1 MLTPVEF
8 EQKYRQVRVPYLNEN
23 GLANSCFINVHIYR
37 QTGPTAQFREK
48 DIIIGYL
55 NRELRRAGGLAL
67 IDVNASH
74 RVMIARAFYGKG
86 SPDDYSIA
94 LKHAL
99 RYGRTPPHRLQHYC
113 DNVAKIGIDCSGFV
127 NNYFRIIN
135 RISHDRNIPQ
145 YSTGTARDNIT
156 EMQATDVL
164 IWTDNQGNVLINPR
178 AHIAILNTRP
188 DGQGRAVVVESASSL
203 NGLTRS
209 TYTFT
214 EVEPALFRVQRP
226 SGRSYVKVI
235 EVR

>member
-8 EQKYRQVRVPYLNEN
+8 EQKYRQVHVPYLNKN
-23 GLANSCFINVHIYR
+23 GLVNHLYVNVNIYSR
-37 QTGPTAQFREK
+37 TGRNAQFPEK
-48 DIIIGYL
+48 DKIL
-55 NRELRRAGGLAL
+55 DRLRRDLKGKGGSGLG
-67 IDVNASH
+67 VKASH
-74 RVMIARAFYGKG
+74 RGMIARAFYGKG
-86 SPDDYSIA
+86 SPDDCAMA
-94 LKHAL
+94 LTYAL
-99 RYGRTPPHRLQHYC
+99 AYGRTQPYRLQQYC
-113 DNVAKIGIDCSGFV
+113 DSVAKIGIDCSGFV
-127 NNYFRIIN
+127 NNYFRTIN
-135 RISHDRNIPQ
+135 RISEDRIIPK
-145 YSTGTARDNIT
+145 YSKGPARDNIT

-226 SGRSYVKVI
+226 SGKSHVKVVA
-235 EVR
+235 VR